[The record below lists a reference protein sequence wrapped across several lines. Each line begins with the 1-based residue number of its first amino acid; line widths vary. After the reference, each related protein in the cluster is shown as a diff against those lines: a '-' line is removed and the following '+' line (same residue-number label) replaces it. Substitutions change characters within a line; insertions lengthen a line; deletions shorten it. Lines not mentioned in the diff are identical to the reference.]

1 MIMNWITDNGALLA
15 LLGGLSILTF
25 FGTIIALPLIIIS
38 IPEDYFVDDHK
49 AAAAFAES
57 HPLLRLVF
65 HILKNILGVIFILAG
80 FVMLFIPGQGLLTIF
95 IGLTLLDFPGKRR
108 LELKLIRYPRIHR
121 AIDWIRRKGRKKPLL
136 LP

>member
-1 MIMNWITDNGALLA
+1 MLINWIAGNGALLA
-15 LLGGLSILTF
+15 LLGGLSLLTF
-25 FGTIIALPLIIIS
+25 FGTIISLPLIIMA
-38 IPEDYFVDDHK
+38 IPEDYFIDDSK
-49 AAAAFAES
+49 TAAAFTAN

-65 HILKNILGVIFILAG
+65 HLLKNSLGIIFILAG
-80 FVMLFIPGQGLLTIF
+80 FIMLFIPGQGLLTIF

-121 AIDWIRRKGRKKPLL
+121 AIDWIRRKGQKKPLL